1 MKPEMLIGMALAFG
15 VSLILT
21 PILAGLARKNGLVDN
36 PAGDSLKIHRKPIP
50 YLGGGAVLLGMLAGF
65 PLSLPGGLPYAASAG
80 ILLIFGVG
88 LVDDARQIKP
98 GLRFLFQLLAGALVL
113 AAGFSVNV
121 IPFLWAVVP
130 LTLFYI
136 AGAINAVNVIDGMDG
151 LAAGTGIVSC
161 LGFMAAGII
170 IGDGWL
176 TSLAGILLAA
186 LLGFLPYNFNPA
198 KVFLGDAGSGFIGM
212 VLGLMAVRLSSQA
225 YAWHRFGAAILII
238 GIPVFDLAFAITR
251 RKLSGKPVFAGDRSH
266 IYDVLERKGLSQKMV
281 WSIMMSA
288 AAVLAGIGCAVV
300 R

>member
-1 MKPEMLIGMALAFG
+1 M
-15 VSLILT
+15 
-21 PILAGLARKNGLVDN
+21 
-36 PAGDSLKIHRKPIP
+36 
-50 YLGGGAVLLGMLAGF
+50 LGMLGGF
-65 PLSLPGGLPYAASAG
+65 LLVLPGGLPYAALAG

-88 LVDDARQIKP
+88 LVDDAWQINP
-98 GLRFLFQLLAGALVL
+98 GVRLLFQLLAGTLVL

-121 IPFLWAVVP
+121 IPYLWVVVP
-130 LTLFYI
+130 LTLFYM

-151 LAAGTGIVSC
+151 LATGTGIISC

-198 KVFLGDAGSGFIGM
+198 KVFLGNAGSGFIGM
-212 VLGLMAVRLSSQA
+212 VLGLMAVRLSSPA

-238 GIPVFDLAFAITR
+238 GIPVFDMAFAIAR
-251 RKLSGKPVFAGDRSH
+251 RKLSGKPIFSGDRSH
-266 IYDVLERKGLSQKMV
+266 IYDILGNKGLSQKKV
-281 WSIMMSA
+281 WGVMMAA
-288 AAVLAGIGCAVV
+288 AAVLAGIGCVVV